1 MQKISIRT
9 AALAVAVAVGAMTMA
24 ACTVTKSD
32 TASAPRADET
42 SVDARANAALER
54 LYQTAPG
61 SKELVARSK
70 GVLVFPS
77 VVGGSFVVGVEHG
90 RGVLRVGGRTDSY
103 YSTTGASIGWQ
114 AGGQSQAVI
123 YVFNTAEALAQF
135 RASSGWSVGVDAN
148 VAAGKVGANGSIDT
162 TSAQAP
168 VTSFVLNNVGL
179 EAGVSLQ
186 GAKITRIKQ

>member
-9 AALAVAVAVGAMTMA
+9 AALAVAVAIGAMTMA